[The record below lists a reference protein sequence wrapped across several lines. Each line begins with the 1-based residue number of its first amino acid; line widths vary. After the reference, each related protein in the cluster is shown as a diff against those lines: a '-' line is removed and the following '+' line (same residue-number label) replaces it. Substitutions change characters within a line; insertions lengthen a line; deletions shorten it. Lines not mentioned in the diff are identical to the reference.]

1 MTTGF
6 DDSYTYLNSS
16 IRTYV
21 NATSTQD
28 KLFALKLVVLSMIVA
43 ADILIEKQDRISD
56 TPFQSHLEDSSFF
69 LPLAVYE
76 QRITELC
83 LLEERDLC
91 SPQFEFSRRLRKA
104 LDILRVVHGQ
114 YGLRTLLVVN
124 IKEFINEAQS
134 FILNIQILVEERLKA
149 S

>member
-1 MTTGF
+1 MTTVF

-16 IRTYV
+16 IRVYV

-43 ADILIEKQDRISD
+43 ADILIEKLDRISD
-56 TPFQSHLEDSSFF
+56 TPFQSHLEESSFF
-69 LPLAVYE
+69 LPMAVYE

-83 LLEERDLC
+83 LLEERNLY
-91 SPQFEFSRRLRKA
+91 PPKYEFSRRLRKA
-104 LDILRVVHGQ
+104 LDTLRVIHGQ
-114 YGLRTLLVVN
+114 YSLPILLAVN
-124 IKEFINEAQS
+124 IKEFINEAQF
-134 FILNIQILVEERLKA
+134 FILNIQALVEERLKV

>member
-1 MTTGF
+1 MTTLF

-16 IRTYV
+16 IRVYV

-43 ADILIEKQDRISD
+43 ADILIEKLDRISD
-56 TPFQSHLEDSSFF
+56 TPFQSHLEESSFF
-69 LPLAVYE
+69 LPMAVYE

-83 LLEERDLC
+83 LLEERNLY
-91 SPQFEFSRRLRKA
+91 PPKYEFSRRLRKA
-104 LDILRVVHGQ
+104 LDTLRVIHGQ
-114 YGLRTLLVVN
+114 YSLPILLAVN
-124 IKEFINEAQS
+124 IKEFINEAQF
-134 FILNIQILVEERLKA
+134 FILNIQILVEERMKV